1 MIKNK
6 YRLITALVLA
16 LILWVNATPSICL
29 AAAAGFSE
37 IGDNQAETIQIDQ
50 VDADQGPIITA
61 SAFTLDSSK
70 INSDFQG
77 NSDFILPAI
86 IIFMAG
92 CFLFLMAQIK
102 PLALQPILIWQRKY
116 PIR

>member
-16 LILWVNATPSICL
+16 LILWVNATPIVCL
-29 AAAAGFSE
+29 AVAPTFSE
-37 IGDNQAETIQIDQ
+37 INDNQVESIQIDQ

-61 SAFTLDSSK
+61 SAFTLDQSNL
-70 INSDFQG
+70 NSDFQG
-77 NSDFILPAI
+77 NIDFILPAI
-86 IIFMAG
+86 LIFMAG
-92 CFLFLMAQIK
+92 CLIFLMAQIK
-102 PLALQPILIWQRKY
+102 PLAPQPILIWQRKY